1 MKLLSK
7 ILFLLTISLTCV
19 AENMVDCNAIIQPCI
34 SVWQDE
40 CITQLSTQ
48 EIVTIADMLLL
59 SYQVVQASVVMAQ
72 ARLVIQAELLNIVTL
87 SINDSFDV
95 RIQVQKNDL
104 TNIKNA
110 VTTIEQAQE
119 KIKLACKSLKNFAPL
134 LVNINPTAIQ
144 LFISNLKNVIL
155 IWGKSQQ
162 ETVTELK
169 NIQQELV
176 ATSDIFSDTIHI
188 FDTII
193 ATEPIEHSQLL
204 QGTNSLTKMYKNTE
218 NIFASL
224 TQIRQESIEHFSNLL
239 MLYFK
244 YHYQVL
250 YNQLEHT
257 DYRACKLIT
266 IQDQKLPEPELIFVL
281 A

>member
-19 AENMVDCNAIIQPCI
+19 AQNIVDCNAIIQPCI

-40 CITQLSTQ
+40 CIMQLSTQ

-59 SYQVVQASVVMAQ
+59 TYQVVQASVIMAQ

-119 KIKLACKSLKNFAPL
+119 KIKTACKSLKNFAPL

-155 IWGKSQQ
+155 IWGKTQQ
-162 ETVTELK
+162 ETVAELK
-169 NIQQELV
+169 NIKQELIE
-176 ATSDIFSDTIHI
+176 TIDIFSDTTNI
-188 FDTII
+188 FDT
-193 ATEPIEHSQLL
+193 
-204 QGTNSLTKMYKNTE
+204 
-218 NIFASL
+218 F
-224 TQIRQESIEHFSNLL
+224 
-239 MLYFK
+239 
-244 YHYQVL
+244 
-250 YNQLEHT
+250 
-257 DYRACKLIT
+257 
-266 IQDQKLPEPELIFVL
+266 
-281 A
+281 

>member
-19 AENMVDCNAIIQPCI
+19 AQNIVDCNAIIQPCI

-40 CITQLSTQ
+40 CIMQLSTQ

-59 SYQVVQASVVMAQ
+59 TYQVVQASVIMAQ

-119 KIKLACKSLKNFAPL
+119 KIKIACKSLKNFAPL

-155 IWGKSQQ
+155 IWGKTQQ
-162 ETVTELK
+162 ETVAELK
-169 NIQQELV
+169 NIKQELIK
-176 ATSDIFSDTIHI
+176 TIDIFSDTTNI

-224 TQIRQESIEHFSNLL
+224 TAIRQESIESFNDLIT
-239 MLYFK
+239 LYFK
-244 YHYQVL
+244 SHYQIL
-250 YNQLEHT
+250 YDCLKYS
-257 DYRACKLIT
+257 DYSQYKLIT
-266 IQDQKLPEPELIFVL
+266 IQEQKLPEPELIFVL

>member
-19 AENMVDCNAIIQPCI
+19 AQNIVDCNAIIQPCI
-34 SVWQDE
+34 TVWQDE
-40 CITQLSTQ
+40 CIMQLSTQ

-59 SYQVVQASVVMAQ
+59 TYQVVQASVIMAQ

-119 KIKLACKSLKNFAPL
+119 KIKTACKSLKNFAPL

-155 IWGKSQQ
+155 IWAKTQQ
-162 ETVTELK
+162 ETVAELK
-169 NIQQELV
+169 NIKQELI
-176 ATSDIFSDTIHI
+176 TTIDIFSDTTNI

-218 NIFASL
+218 NILASL
-224 TQIRQESIEHFSNLL
+224 TAIRQESIESFNDLIT
-239 MLYFK
+239 LYFK
-244 YHYQVL
+244 SHYQIL
-250 YNQLEHT
+250 YDCLEYS
-257 DYRACKLIT
+257 DYSQYKLIT